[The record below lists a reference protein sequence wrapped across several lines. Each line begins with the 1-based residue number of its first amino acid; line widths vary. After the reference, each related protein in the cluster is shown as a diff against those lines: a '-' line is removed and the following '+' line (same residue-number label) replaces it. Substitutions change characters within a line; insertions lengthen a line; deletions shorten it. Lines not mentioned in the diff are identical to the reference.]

1 MKKTLIAA
9 ALVLF
14 TGSALAEQNAVLQV
28 QGKLTA
34 ASCTPELSNGG
45 EVDYGYIYLGALS
58 TTEVNPLGFKAIEL
72 TINCTAPTRVAWTS
86 TDNETDSQPSPP
98 IAVDIGGGTMAT
110 PPTYQSFGVG
120 KTDDGVAIGNYAIFM
135 DQSPT
140 YDGKVGSIIYHH
152 SNWDADWDPGRWVAG
167 PSSQRNDDYTWVSVA
182 SSGALQPIAF
192 SRAVFKLST
201 SLSIKDTASLNIKD
215 DTELKGQAT
224 ITLHYL

>member
-45 EVDYGYIYLGALS
+45 VIDYGYIHLSALS
-58 TTEVNPLGFKAIEL
+58 ATEANPLGFKDIDL
-72 TINCTAPTRVAWTS
+72 TINCTAPTKVAWT
-86 TDNETDSQPSPP
+86 TADNETDSQPSPTVNVRMP
-98 IAVDIGGGTMAT
+98 TGSMVST
-110 PPTYQSFGVG
+110 PTFQAYGVG
-120 KTDDGVAIGNYAIFM
+120 KTDDGVAIGNYVIFM
-135 DQSPT
+135 GQSPT
-140 YDGKVGSIIYHH
+140 YDGNVGSVIYHH
-152 SNWDADWDPGRWVAG
+152 PDWGPGRWVAG
-167 PSSQRNDDYTWVSVA
+167 PPSLRNDGYALMTVA
-182 SSGALQPIAF
+182 SSGALEPIAF
-192 SRAVFKLST
+192 SRAVFKLFT

>member
-98 IAVDIGGGTMAT
+98 I
-110 PPTYQSFGVG
+110 
-120 KTDDGVAIGNYAIFM
+120 
-135 DQSPT
+135 
-140 YDGKVGSIIYHH
+140 
-152 SNWDADWDPGRWVAG
+152 
-167 PSSQRNDDYTWVSVA
+167 
-182 SSGALQPIAF
+182 
-192 SRAVFKLST
+192 
-201 SLSIKDTASLNIKD
+201 
-215 DTELKGQAT
+215 
-224 ITLHYL
+224 

>member
-45 EVDYGYIYLGALS
+45 VIDYGYIHLS
-58 TTEVNPLGFKAIEL
+58 TLSPTEVNPLGFKDIEL
-72 TINCTAPTRVAWTS
+72 AINCTAPTKVAWTS
-86 TDNETDSQPSPP
+86 ADNETDSQPSPP
-98 IAVDIGGGTMAT
+98 INVITTSGSMAS
-110 PPTYQSFGVG
+110 PPTYQAYGVG
-120 KTDDGVAIGNYAIFM
+120 KTEDGVAIGNYAFFT

-140 YDGKVGSIIYHH
+140 YDGNVGSIIYH
-152 SNWDADWDPGRWVAG
+152 NPDWGSARWSAG
-167 PSSQRNDDYTWVSVA
+167 PPSLRNDGYSLISVA
-182 SSGALQPIAF
+182 SPDTLEPIAF
-192 SRAVFKLST
+192 SRAVFKLSAT
-201 SLSIKDTASLNIKD
+201 LSIKDTTSLNIKD

-224 ITLHYL
+224 FTLRYL

>member
-45 EVDYGYIYLGALS
+45 VIDYGYIHLS
-58 TTEVNPLGFKAIEL
+58 TLSPTEVNPLGFKDIEL
-72 TINCTAPTRVAWTS
+72 TINCTAPTKVAWTS
-86 TDNETDSQPSPP
+86 ADNETDSQPSPP
-98 IAVDIGGGTMAT
+98 INVITTSGSMAY
-110 PPTYQSFGVG
+110 PPTYQAYGVG
-120 KTDDGVAIGNYAIFM
+120 KTEDGVAIGNYAFFT

-140 YDGKVGSIIYHH
+140 YDGNVGSIIYH
-152 SNWDADWDPGRWVAG
+152 NPDWGSARWSAG
-167 PSSQRNDDYTWVSVA
+167 PPSLRNDGYSLISVA
-182 SSGALQPIAF
+182 SPDTLEPIAF
-192 SRAVFKLST
+192 SRAVFKLSAT
-201 SLSIKDTASLNIKD
+201 LSIKDTTSLNIKD

-224 ITLHYL
+224 FTLRYL